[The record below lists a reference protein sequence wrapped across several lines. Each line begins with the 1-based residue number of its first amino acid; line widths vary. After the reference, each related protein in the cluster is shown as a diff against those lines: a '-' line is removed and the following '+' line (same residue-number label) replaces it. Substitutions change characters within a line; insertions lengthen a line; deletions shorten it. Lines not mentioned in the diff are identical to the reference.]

1 MQQITDQLE
10 ASIIFEKHQ
19 NNLDIASDCLN
30 DAKVYYRS
38 WLNVRVRIKNYN
50 KDILTL
56 NELRGIENTLYS
68 QWHLAFEQY
77 RTKLHENLSMTLND
91 NSNKL

>member
-1 MQQITDQLE
+1 MQEITDQLE

-19 NNLDIASDCLN
+19 NNLDKASEYLN

-38 WLNVRVRIKNYN
+38 WLDVCVRIRNYN

-56 NELRGIENTLYS
+56 KELEGARNTLKI
-68 QWHLAFEQY
+68 QWEMAFQDY
-77 RTKLHENLSMTLND
+77 HKILRKNLNMTLNA
-91 NSNKL
+91 NH